1 VRIVHVASGREWRGG
16 QRQVW
21 LLARELQARGVSQV
35 VITTSAS
42 ELSHRL
48 SQAGVP
54 VQPATWQVG
63 LDPRVL
69 PALLTELRGPA
80 LVHAH
85 DAHALTLAG
94 VGAWLTS
101 CPLVVTRRVTFPL
114 RRRFFWGR
122 ACRIIVISRAVKEAL
137 IRDGIDDSKLVLIP
151 SALDPAV
158 PAAAAVDLRTRLRV
172 SHKGQL
178 AVALGSLTPEKDHL
192 TLIQA
197 ASRLVQDLPDL
208 RWIIVGEGPMEER
221 LQQRIRELG
230 VQDRMHLVGGLQDPH
245 QALAE
250 ADVFVL
256 SSTSE
261 GFGSSVLAA
270 MARGVPVVA
279 TRVGGVPD
287 LLANGSGIL
296 VEPQSPDAL
305 AGAVRLVLSDSVL
318 RESLAQKARAELPK
332 YTASAMAERVLSVY
346 RSCAHSLDG
355 A

>member
-1 VRIVHVASGREWRGG
+1 MRIVHVASGREWRGG

-21 LLARELQARGVSQV
+21 LLARELQTRGVSQIV
-35 VITTSAS
+35 VTTSAS

-69 PALLTELRGPA
+69 PALFTELHGPA

-85 DAHALTLAG
+85 DAHALTLGG
-94 VGAWLTS
+94 VGAWFS
-101 CPLVVTRRVTFPL
+101 RCPLVVTRRVTFPL

-208 RWIIVGEGPMEER
+208 RWVIVGEGPMEER

-245 QALAE
+245 QALTE

-296 VEPQSPDAL
+296 LEPQSPDAL

-318 RESLAQKARAELPK
+318 REGLAQKARAELPK
-332 YTASAMAERVLSVY
+332 YTTSAMAERVLSVY

>member
-1 VRIVHVASGREWRGG
+1 MRIVHVASGREWRGG

-21 LLARELQARGVSQV
+21 LLARELQARGISQV
-35 VITTSAS
+35 VVTTSAS

-48 SQAGVP
+48 TQAGVP
-54 VQPATWQVG
+54 VHPATWHVG

-69 PALLTELRGPA
+69 PALLSELHGPA

-94 VGAWLTS
+94 VGAWCTGR
-101 CPLVVTRRVTFPL
+101 PVVVTRRVTFPL

-151 SALDPAV
+151 SAIDPAA
-158 PAAAAVDLRTRLRV
+158 PAASAVDLRTRLRV

-197 ASRLVQDLPDL
+197 ASRLVQDLPEL
-208 RWIIVGEGPMEER
+208 QWIIVGEGPMEER

-230 VQDRMHLVGGLQDPH
+230 LQDRMHLVGGLQDPH
-245 QALAE
+245 QALTE

-270 MARGVPVVA
+270 MACGVPVVA

-296 VEPQSPDAL
+296 VEPRSPDAL
-305 AGAVRLVLSDSVL
+305 AGAVRLVLTDSVL
-318 RESLAQKARAELPK
+318 RERLAQKARAELPE